1 MSEADEMCEIQR
13 NSSSLLIHLPS
24 LPTQAGQWLA
34 GHPPLIPPSPLMPPH
49 FFHPPP
55 HSRVGPVRFLYNF
68 GRRLD
73 EPVGRRESGGLL
85 LDQGTLR
92 WGGGGARI

>member
-1 MSEADEMCEIQR
+1 MNMSEADEMCEIQR
-13 NSSSLLIHLPS
+13 NSPSLLIHLPS

-34 GHPPLIPPSPLMPPH
+34 VHPHLIPPH
-49 FFHPPP
+49 FFHLPPL
-55 HSRVGPVRFLYNF
+55 SRVGPVRFLYNL

-92 WGGGGARI
+92 WGGRGARI